1 MADHK
6 SRTKE
11 QIFVDMHRELR
22 TWNREIPESSDR
34 MDPVLK
40 ILLQLYA
47 QQLARIDQRIDE
59 VWKTAADSL
68 IKSVSPESKRWPVPA
83 FTVMR
88 CKPTDP
94 MVAVDHHTRFFHREE
109 RDGGQTFFF
118 SPRRNENLVHAEI
131 KNILLKTDD
140 TLVDMSPSG
149 MEGSST
155 HTRINLTAPG
165 GKATEIYISLVH
177 DGPPSNFKNAA
188 IFLKGN
194 TDALKQLRWAY
205 WHPCTSAGRFN
216 DSCSFCP
223 GLTSDLETMFSENGR
238 PINWGG
244 LRSSTDL
251 FKPLENNFV
260 ILPEK
265 FTSGWEAGPVPEELN
280 LLADKN
286 GIDLSSDENSIYWIR
301 LRLPEG
307 GNKSS
312 LLSSFEINFNCFIA
326 VNKNELTLFKHTGG
340 NRLVEIELPEDISN
354 VLEVNEVVDS
364 NGRIY
369 IPRHEASSNQEQ
381 KYYSL
386 EERKSRLVLWFDFS
400 QGIELPPDSI
410 TVNYSVTAGVDAN
423 GIEAGQINELYEN
436 HPGILSVENIT
447 PASGAIPAKTEEQ
460 LIAEVSNR
468 LRSRDRAL
476 SFAEM
481 SSWAKTF
488 DSRIIDATCENGVQR
503 AERGVR
509 RCIVVRLRIRSEEF
523 YSRDE
528 ISLLQTRLNSFLKSR
543 SPVNTHYM
551 IEIENNGSR

>member
-223 GLTSDLETMFSENGR
+223 GLTSDLETMFSENGQLKLLTVGAQVNAVNEAS
-238 PINWGG
+238 IAGFAVAVNDVVT
-244 LRSSTDL
+244 LSSWVTL
-251 FKPLENNFV
+251 KVNNDTNV
-260 ILPEK
+260 NPAVNPHQNP
-265 FTSGWEAGPVPEELN
+265 AGP
-280 LLADKN
+280 
-286 GIDLSSDENSIYWIR
+286 
-301 LRLPEG
+301 
-307 GNKSS
+307 
-312 LLSSFEINFNCFIA
+312 
-326 VNKNELTLFKHTGG
+326 
-340 NRLVEIELPEDISN
+340 IS
-354 VLEVNEVVDS
+354 
-364 NGRIY
+364 R
-369 IPRHEASSNQEQ
+369 
-381 KYYSL
+381 
-386 EERKSRLVLWFDFS
+386 
-400 QGIELPPDSI
+400 
-410 TVNYSVTAGVDAN
+410 
-423 GIEAGQINELYEN
+423 
-436 HPGILSVENIT
+436 
-447 PASGAIPAKTEEQ
+447 
-460 LIAEVSNR
+460 
-468 LRSRDRAL
+468 
-476 SFAEM
+476 
-481 SSWAKTF
+481 
-488 DSRIIDATCENGVQR
+488 
-503 AERGVR
+503 
-509 RCIVVRLRIRSEEF
+509 
-523 YSRDE
+523 
-528 ISLLQTRLNSFLKSR
+528 
-543 SPVNTHYM
+543 
-551 IEIENNGSR
+551 